1 MPNVR
6 VTDTVDQL
14 VLAIKKSFRAQPEWN
29 DEKSKI
35 LNSDLFLMLPDG
47 SKIDLQ
53 NDNQTL

>member
-1 MPNVR
+1 MR

-14 VLAIKKSFRAQPEWN
+14 ALAMKELISAQSEWN

-35 LNSDLFLMLPDG
+35 LNSDLFFVLPDG